1 MKYEIRKTVL
11 KYISDMEF
19 WQRDAEKLRGYFGN
33 LYEEENLFHNHQ
45 DNILLFIEC
54 HLFSTRW

>member
-1 MKYEIRKTVL
+1 MEYKIRKTVL

-33 LYEEENLFHNHQ
+33 LYEEEN
-45 DNILLFIEC
+45 
-54 HLFSTRW
+54 